1 MKTTRL
7 VIILFLL
14 AIFVIGLFATMYFTP
29 TIINKKSDIENMESE
44 PEPEP
49 SCPDMLVKKGQ
60 ALALYNTKKPVAE
73 GSNPILFES
82 LDEYI
87 EFVRAQEKKG
97 TNCPVLYL
105 QEEVNTQGEN
115 VYRMRPSPFDL
126 QGGLSATNE
135 NSKVIEI
142 SDASR
147 MNYPYNQNNY
157 PGFDPEGQYI
167 GVYTNLDA
175 VHDST
180 MFTVTSDNP
189 MDPNWGGV
197 EYTRNAVN
205 SGKYEDR
212 EITKPIFGKG
222 PNVAFF
228 AELPSN
234 VEKPMDIL

>member
-1 MKTTRL
+1 MNHEVNKAGL
-7 VIILFLL
+7 VDILG
-14 AIFVIGLFATMYFTP
+14 AAG
-29 TIINKKSDIENMESE
+29 D
-44 PEPEP
+44 
-49 SCPDMLVKKGQ
+49 
-60 ALALYNTKKPVAE
+60 
-73 GSNPILFES
+73 
-82 LDEYI
+82 
-87 EFVRAQEKKG
+87 
-97 TNCPVLYL
+97 
-105 QEEVNTQGEN
+105 VNTQGEN

>member
-1 MKTTRL
+1 
-7 VIILFLL
+7 
-14 AIFVIGLFATMYFTP
+14 
-29 TIINKKSDIENMESE
+29 
-44 PEPEP
+44 
-49 SCPDMLVKKGQ
+49 MLVHKKLNGN
-60 ALALYNTKKPVAE
+60 LKFVFTTKVGLPSLLNWINVFVKK
-73 GSNPILFES
+73 NN

-142 SDASR
+142 SDARR

-189 MDPNWGGV
+189 MDPNWGGQDFTQALV
-197 EYTRNAVN
+197 DAGY
-205 SGKYEDR
+205 Y
-212 EITKPIFGKG
+212 KG
-222 PNVAFF
+222 SEVQ
-228 AELPSN
+228 LR
-234 VEKPMDIL
+234 V